1 MPFVSID
8 DAEIIVK
15 ERTDLPCNHK
25 VQVVLLPFKR
35 DLGGVKLAFKAI
47 NLADP
52 TFQNELIHIDLNL
65 SAEKLQSNQDEVD
78 SLIE

>member
-1 MPFVSID
+1 MPFVSIE
-8 DAEIIVK
+8 DAEIILK

-52 TFQNELIHIDLNL
+52 TFQNELIYIDLNL
-65 SAEKLQSNQDEVD
+65 SAEKLLSNQDEVD